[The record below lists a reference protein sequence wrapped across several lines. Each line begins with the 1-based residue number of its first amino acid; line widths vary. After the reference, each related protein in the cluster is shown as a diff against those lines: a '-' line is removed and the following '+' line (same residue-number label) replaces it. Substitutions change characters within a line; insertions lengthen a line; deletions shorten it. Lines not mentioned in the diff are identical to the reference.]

1 MVKLAR
7 VGCVIFPMIITLGG
21 IVTLLAIVI
30 GGQKKDIDRNN
41 YWLKVDTRWVTD
53 PDMRKKWPVDK
64 KSGFK
69 DYPSKTKAAELG
81 LADFYTV
88 GLWNTCEG
96 KFKVD
101 KDDDKPIWKITK
113 CNKAKGDFYFDM
125 VKILKQSSHFKDN
138 SDDIPKRIQ
147 DAKSLSKKLH
157 KVVLLCYLVAVIASI
172 ISFLVG
178 WFGLFSRWGS
188 CVTLLFV
195 LIAMGTTFAAS
206 LMATLIFQ
214 GYRGAFRLTRS
225 KFGVDT
231 QINGLVQALAWI
243 AFAIT
248 FVASFFWIFSSC
260 CCSGKRDKIM
270 GKEEKRKQGKDFDDG
285 DSIMGS
291 ASVNSSSNRVNP
303 NQNPNASAG
312 QQGLSRSSFE
322 SQNLGPAMVPASGAT
337 APQYAYSNQ
346 MSGQRNAEMPITP
359 GPLHPTTPGLY
370 TPGVYQD
377 FNTAKYTEQP
387 PLRNPRGPFEAYRT

>member
-21 IVTLLAIVI
+21 IVTLLAVVI
-30 GGQKKDIDRNN
+30 GGQKKDIKRNN

-53 PDMRKKWPVDK
+53 PDLRKKWPVDK

-69 DYPSKTKAAELG
+69 DYPKETKASELG

-125 VKILKQSSHFKDN
+125 IKILRKSSHF
-138 SDDIPKRIQ
+138 SDKEDVPKRIR
-147 DAKSLSKKLH
+147 DAKSMSKKFH
-157 KVVLLCYLVAVIASI
+157 KVVLFCYVIAVIASI
-172 ISFLVG
+172 LSFLVG

-188 CVTLLFV
+188 CITLLFV
-195 LIAMGTTFAAS
+195 LLATGSTFAAS
-206 LMATLIFQ
+206 LLATLIFQ

-225 KFGVDT
+225 KFGIDT

-270 GKEEKRKQGKDFDDG
+270 GKDEKNKKGKNFDDG

-291 ASVNSSSNRVNP
+291 AGVNSSSNRVVNINIQNANP
-303 NQNPNASAG
+303 GNG
-312 QQGLSRSSFE
+312 QQGVRSSFE
-322 SQNLGPAMVPASGAT
+322 SQSLGPPAAGGT
-337 APQYAYSNQ
+337 APQYVYSSQ
-346 MSGQRNAEMPITP
+346 QTGERHTGMPITP
-359 GPLHPTTPGLY
+359 GPLHPTTPGMY

-377 FNTAKYTEQP
+377 FNTAKFTEQAP
-387 PLRNPRGPFEAYRT
+387 VRNARGPFEAYRI